1 MIKYKTIFSLFI
13 SLFLLQGVYAIDTT
27 NVKSKI
33 TDVTVFF
40 SGAQITRNSEVKL
53 AKGKY
58 FLLIKNLP
66 QELNPQSIQVK
77 QFDFGKILSVKH
89 SLNTENDSKK
99 SVDELNLEKKI
110 KDIEF
115 KMKEI
120 NNKLSVYTLEEQLL
134 NDNREIIKKSNGSTL
149 AELKETADYFRIK
162 LNEIKLAKLN
172 LYKEFEN
179 YKESIQ
185 ETNVKINEL
194 LSQRKKTYS
203 HILIA
208 IEVVKETAIKLNLSY
223 FLPSAGWEPLYDFRV
238 EDINKP
244 LSITYNA
251 NVFHSSGEN
260 WDNVNITLSNNNPTL
275 SGEKPEL
282 MAWYLD
288 RNNPYEKPIVQKGA
302 GTIKGKITD
311 LENDEPLP
319 FANILLMKGN
329 EQISGT
335 MSDMDGKYTFSQ
347 IPTGSYTIQTSY
359 VGYTPKSITNILV
372 NADKITFVDVKMEG
386 SVSLNAFEIVSYEKP
401 LVSKDQTSSGGT
413 VTREDI
419 AKMPGRSA
427 SSLASS
433 VGGVN
438 GDVFETF
445 GYNQN
450 IRGSRSYSNDTYVDG
465 IKVRKNTETTDFI
478 TNTLKETATNIEYK
492 IEIPYSIP
500 SDGENY
506 SIKIKEVTLP
516 VEYLYNAIP
525 KLEKDVFLSAI
536 ISDWTSLNLLSGK
549 SSIYYQG
556 TFTGESF
563 IDVNSVKD
571 SLTISLGRDNNII
584 VTREGNKLLNDKK
597 IIGNNVKENIAW
609 DIVIKNNKNTPINI
623 VIEDQYPLSERKTIE
638 VILLNSSNAKVD
650 AKKGFLTWDIKVEPN
665 TKTNIGFNYEVK
677 YPKYSNIKID

>member
-1 MIKYKTIFSLFI
+1 MIKYKTFFSLFI
-13 SLFLLQGVYAIDTT
+13 SLFLLQGVYGIDTT

-40 SGAQITRNSEVKL
+40 SGAQITRNSEIKL
-53 AKGKY
+53 AKGKH

-172 LYKEFEN
+172 LYKEFDN
-179 YKESIQ
+179 HKESIQ

-208 IEVVKETAIKLNLSY
+208 IEVVKETSVKLNLSY
-223 FLPSAGWEPLYDFRV
+223 FIPSAGWEPLYDFRV
-238 EDINKP
+238 DDINKP

-251 NVFHSSGEN
+251 NVFHSSGED
-260 WDNVNITLSNNNPTL
+260 WENVNITLSNNNPTL

-282 MAWYLD
+282 LAWYLE
-288 RNNPYEKPIVQKGA
+288 RNNPYEKSIVQKGA

-311 LENDEPLP
+311 KENDEPLP
-319 FANILLMKGN
+319 FANVLLMKGN
-329 EQISGT
+329 EQITGT
-335 MSDMDGKYTFSQ
+335 MSDMDGKYTFTQ

-359 VGYTPKSITNILV
+359 VGYAPKSITNIIV
-372 NADKITFVDVKMEG
+372 NSDKITFVDVKMEG
-386 SVSLNAFEIVSYEKP
+386 SVSLNAFEVVDYEVP
-401 LVSKDQTSSGGT
+401 LISKDQTSSGGT
-413 VTREDI
+413 FTREDI
-419 AKMPGRSA
+419 AKMPGRSSA
-427 SSLASS
+427 SSLAIN

-438 GDVFETF
+438 RNG
-445 GYNQN
+445 
-450 IRGSRSYSNDTYVDG
+450 
-465 IKVRKNTETTDFI
+465 VRDKGNTETTDFI

-506 SIKIKEVTLP
+506 SLKIKEVTLP
-516 VEYLYNAIP
+516 VEYLYHALP

-623 VIEDQYPLSERKTIE
+623 VVEDQYPLSERKTIE

-650 AKKGFLTWDIKVEPN
+650 TKKGFLTWNLKVEPN

-677 YPKYSNIKID
+677 YPKYSNIKVD